1 MPIYEYVC
9 ADCARE
15 FEELVRGDE
24 AVVCPLCGSARA
36 AKKLSTFATA
46 RAGGAARPGSR
57 EPAPYGAPGGCG
69 TCGDPRGPG
78 SCAS

>member
-9 ADCARE
+9 AKCSTE

-24 AVVCPLCGSARA
+24 EVRCPRCDAARA
-36 AKKLSTFATA
+36 TKKLSTFATA
-46 RAGGAARPGSR
+46 RAGGRSAARETTPMPSTGPGS
-57 EPAPYGAPGGCG
+57 CG

-78 SCAS
+78 SCSI